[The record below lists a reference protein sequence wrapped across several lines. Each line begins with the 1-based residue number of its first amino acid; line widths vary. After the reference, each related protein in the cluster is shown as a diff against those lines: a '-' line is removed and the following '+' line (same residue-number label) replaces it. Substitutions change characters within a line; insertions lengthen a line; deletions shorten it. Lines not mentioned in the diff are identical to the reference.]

1 MSTKKQIENERDQR
15 IQALEKKFEHE
26 QKQLAMRH
34 EREKQMIERRYTQ
47 MLKTFDKKPAQPL
60 H

>member
-1 MSTKKQIENERDQR
+1 MSTRKQIENERDQR

-47 MLKTFDKKPAQPL
+47 MLKTFDRKPV